1 MLLFEIVQRI
11 RFWEGADRLGPD
23 MPSTHL
29 RLHVKSSM
37 LRLCRRKF
45 KSFDDTADFRPGAYA
60 VTCSKISIGR
70 GVVIRPG
77 SVLMADPS
85 PGPDGSI
92 VIEDGVLM
100 GSGIHIYVA
109 NHRFDDRKRPVIE
122 QGHFPAKSV
131 TLKKGC
137 WIGANAV
144 ILPGVTVGEN
154 AVVGAGSIVTRSVP
168 AGAVAAGN
176 PAKILRPPAA

>member
-1 MLLFEIVQRI
+1 MLLSEIIQRI
-11 RFWEGADRLGPD
+11 RFWEGADRIGPD
-23 MPSTHL
+23 VLSTHF
-29 RLHVKSSM
+29 RLYFKSSM

-70 GVVIRPG
+70 GVVVLPLC
-77 SVLMADPS
+77 VLMADPR

-109 NHRFDDRKRPVIE
+109 NHGFADPSKPVSE
-122 QGHFPAKSV
+122 QGHSPAKSV
-131 TLKKGC
+131 VLKKGC
-137 WIGANAV
+137 WIGANAML
-144 ILPGVTVGEN
+144 LPRGHRRPERRGRRG
-154 AVVGAGSIVTRSVP
+154 GAIVTRSVP
-168 AGAVAAGN
+168 AGAVVAGN
-176 PAKILRPPAA
+176 PAKVL